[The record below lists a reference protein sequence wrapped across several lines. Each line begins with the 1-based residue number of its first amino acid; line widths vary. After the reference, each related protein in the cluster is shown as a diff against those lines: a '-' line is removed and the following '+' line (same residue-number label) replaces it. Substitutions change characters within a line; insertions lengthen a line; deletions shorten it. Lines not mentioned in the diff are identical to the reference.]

1 MQSIYSTIG
10 KNIHNKRK
18 ERHMTQEFLA
28 AKIETSAQYV
38 SRIERGQ
45 VCSSLEFLYK
55 LADALDCSI
64 YELLPSA
71 ETSNRKFFS
80 QEVEYQINHCSKWKQ
95 QMILSYIEWFIQQPD
110 PKNEGKV

>member
-64 YELLPSA
+64 YKEYKHLW
-71 ETSNRKFFS
+71 
-80 QEVEYQINHCSKWKQ
+80 VESKLQWCYYKLHKQ
-95 QMILSYIEWFIQQPD
+95 DDLSSIYRVV
-110 PKNEGKV
+110 KGKP